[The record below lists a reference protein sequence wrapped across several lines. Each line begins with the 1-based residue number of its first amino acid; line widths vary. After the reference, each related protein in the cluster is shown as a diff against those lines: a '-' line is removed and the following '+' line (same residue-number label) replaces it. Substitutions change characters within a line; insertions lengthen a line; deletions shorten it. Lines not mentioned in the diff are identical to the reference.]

1 MTTTLPELK
10 ELAHEIKIRRRRL
23 LDAEG
28 GKPIT
33 QRKLAEACGI
43 RQSMMAKIESGGV
56 MPSYALLKRVL
67 DELAQLENK
76 GDRPAWKL
84 MHRGIIG
91 VGLHEPLKRASD
103 LMTRHDVSQLVVY
116 EGREIVGSL
125 LDREVLR
132 VMSGGKKDLRV
143 ADALE
148 APFPMVDESS
158 PRSVF
163 ASLVISGRAV
173 VVTKK
178 GLPVGIITRADV
190 I

>member
-28 GKPIT
+28 GKPVT

-43 RQSMMAKIESGGV
+43 RQSMMAKIESGSV

-76 GDRPAWKL
+76 GDKQAWKL

-91 VGLHEPLKRASD
+91 VGLHEPLRKASD

-116 EGREIVGSL
+116 DGKEVVGSMT
-125 LDREVLR
+125 DRGVLGA
-132 VMSGGKKDLRV
+132 MAGGRKDLKV

-163 ASLVISGRAV
+163 ASLVINGRAV
-173 VVTKK
+173 IVTKK
-178 GLPVGIITRADV
+178 GVPVGIITRADV

>member
-1 MTTTLPELK
+1 MATTLPELK
-10 ELAHEIKIRRRRL
+10 ELAHEVRIRRRRL
-23 LDAEG
+23 MDAG
-28 GKPIT
+28 GRPVT

-43 RQSMMAKIESGGV
+43 RQSMMAKIESGSV
-56 MPSYALLKRVL
+56 VPSYIVLKRVL
-67 DELAQLENK
+67 DELSAMESR
-76 GDRPAWKL
+76 GDKPAWKL
-84 MHRGIIG
+84 MHRGIMG
-91 VGLHEPLKRASD
+91 AGLQEPLKRASD

-116 EGREIVGSL
+116 DGKEVVGSVT
-125 LDREVLR
+125 DRGVLGA
-132 VMSGGKKDLRV
+132 MASGRKDLKV

-163 ASLVISGRAV
+163 ASLVINSRAV
-173 VVTKK
+173 IVTKK

>member
-23 LDAEG
+23 VDAEG

-43 RQSMMAKIESGGV
+43 RQSMMAKIESGSV
-56 MPSYALLKRVL
+56 MPSYVLLKRVL
-67 DELAQLENK
+67 DELSLLENK
-76 GDRPAWKL
+76 GDKQAWKL
-84 MHRGIIG
+84 MHKGIIG
-91 VGLHEPLKRASD
+91 IGVNEPLKKASD

-116 EGREIVGSL
+116 DGKEVVGSMT
-125 LDREVLR
+125 DRGVLGA
-132 VMSGGKKDLRV
+132 MAGGKKDLRV

-163 ASLVISGRAV
+163 ASLVINGRAV
-173 VVTKK
+173 IVTKK
-178 GLPVGIITRADV
+178 GVPVGIITRADV